1 MDFRLPTDPIVTASD
16 ASETGGDLVASVGVT
31 EWGAKVAGG
40 SIRGV
45 EWEKIQD
52 QGLLVTSALDGIG
65 SLRVALDALK
75 VPLAGYV
82 AIESNP
88 AARRVLESHF
98 PCSLHFSGITQIN
111 KDKL

>member
-16 ASETGGDLVASVGVT
+16 ASETGGGLVASVGVT

-52 QGLLVTSALDGIG
+52 QGLLATSALD
-65 SLRVALDALK
+65 
-75 VPLAGYV
+75 GYV